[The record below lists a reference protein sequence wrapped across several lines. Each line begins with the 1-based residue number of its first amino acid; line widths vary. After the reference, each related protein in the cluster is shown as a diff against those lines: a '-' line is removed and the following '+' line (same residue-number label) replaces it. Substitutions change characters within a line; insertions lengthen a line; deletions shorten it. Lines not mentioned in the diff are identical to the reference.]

1 MKASWLFSKHP
12 LLVDQDLATVIG
24 LNEAIVLQQL
34 NYWLHSKSA
43 KKINDKW
50 WVYNTYEN
58 WKKQN
63 FPFWSIPTV
72 KRTFSSLEKKEVV
85 VSANFN
91 RAGFDKTKWYSI
103 DESKLNQLMIRASDQ
118 NDTTSGSKRYD
129 GMDQN
134 DPTYTRDYTETTSD
148 TTKNSDKSQVTYQQS
163 QSTKKEDKSES
174 IPYKEIIDYLNKK
187 TNQHLRYQTKAYQK
201 LIRQRFEEGATLED
215 FKKAIDNQA
224 YAWQGTRFWKYMR
237 PSTLFQ
243 ASKFDSYVNAN
254 DLNQAKQPSNGGYG
268 GEPNISDI
276 PDDDLPF

>member
-1 MKASWLFSKHP
+1 MSEKQVFEGSRAFLMIPPAIARDKELLKKPKTIILMGEIISMLNVTGEFFMSNKKIAERLDVSARTVNEYLGILESKK
-12 LLVDQDLATVIG
+12 LIERTKIISQENG
-24 LNEAIVLQQL
+24 AIVGRQ
-34 NYWLHSKSA
+34 
-43 KKINDKW
+43 I
-50 WVYNTYEN
+50 
-58 WKKQN
+58 
-63 FPFWSIPTV
+63 
-72 KRTFSSLEKKEVV
+72 
-85 VSANFN
+85 
-91 RAGFDKTKWYSI
+91 RAGVDLVKPTSHKYNSNNRTVEDTYSSA
-103 DESKLNQLMIRASDQ
+103 DAE
-118 NDTTSGSKRYD
+118 
-129 GMDQN
+129 
-134 DPTYTRDYTETTSD
+134 PP
-148 TTKNSDKSQVTYQQS
+148 
-163 QSTKKEDKSES
+163 

>member
-1 MKASWLFSKHP
+1 MSEKQVFEGSRAFLMIPPAIARDKELLKKPKTIILMGEIISMLNVTGEFFMSNKKIAERLDVSARTVNEYLGILESKK
-12 LLVDQDLATVIG
+12 LIERTKIISQENG
-24 LNEAIVLQQL
+24 AIVGRQ
-34 NYWLHSKSA
+34 
-43 KKINDKW
+43 I
-50 WVYNTYEN
+50 
-58 WKKQN
+58 
-63 FPFWSIPTV
+63 
-72 KRTFSSLEKKEVV
+72 
-85 VSANFN
+85 
-91 RAGFDKTKWYSI
+91 RAGVDLVKPTSHKYNSNNRTPNRTVEDTYSSA
-103 DESKLNQLMIRASDQ
+103 DAE
-118 NDTTSGSKRYD
+118 
-129 GMDQN
+129 
-134 DPTYTRDYTETTSD
+134 PP
-148 TTKNSDKSQVTYQQS
+148 
-163 QSTKKEDKSES
+163 

>member
-1 MKASWLFSKHP
+1 MSEKQVFEGSRAFLMIPPAIARDKELLKKPKTIILMGEIISMLNVTGEFFMSNKKIAERLDVSARTVNEYLGILESKK
-12 LLVDQDLATVIG
+12 LIERTKIISQENG
-24 LNEAIVLQQL
+24 AIVGRQ
-34 NYWLHSKSA
+34 
-43 KKINDKW
+43 I
-50 WVYNTYEN
+50 
-58 WKKQN
+58 
-63 FPFWSIPTV
+63 
-72 KRTFSSLEKKEVV
+72 
-85 VSANFN
+85 
-91 RAGFDKTKWYSI
+91 RAGVDLVKWASLGWGNTLHGGSETHFTPLVKPTSHKYNSNNRTTNRTVEDTYSSA
-103 DESKLNQLMIRASDQ
+103 DAE
-118 NDTTSGSKRYD
+118 
-129 GMDQN
+129 
-134 DPTYTRDYTETTSD
+134 PP
-148 TTKNSDKSQVTYQQS
+148 
-163 QSTKKEDKSES
+163 

>member
-1 MKASWLFSKHP
+1 MSEKQVFEGSRAFLMIPPAIARDKELLKKPKTIILMGEIISMLNVTGEFFMSNKKIAERLDVSARTVNEYLGILESKK
-12 LLVDQDLATVIG
+12 LIERTKIISQENG
-24 LNEAIVLQQL
+24 AIVGRQ
-34 NYWLHSKSA
+34 
-43 KKINDKW
+43 I
-50 WVYNTYEN
+50 
-58 WKKQN
+58 
-63 FPFWSIPTV
+63 
-72 KRTFSSLEKKEVV
+72 
-85 VSANFN
+85 
-91 RAGFDKTKWYSI
+91 RAGVDLVKPTSHKYNSNNRTVEDTYSSA
-103 DESKLNQLMIRASDQ
+103 DAE
-118 NDTTSGSKRYD
+118 
-129 GMDQN
+129 
-134 DPTYTRDYTETTSD
+134 PP
-148 TTKNSDKSQVTYQQS
+148 
-163 QSTKKEDKSES
+163 

-276 PDDDLPF
+276 PDDDLLF

>member
-1 MKASWLFSKHP
+1 MGR
-12 LLVDQDLATVIG
+12 QI
-24 LNEAIVLQQL
+24 
-34 NYWLHSKSA
+34 
-43 KKINDKW
+43 
-50 WVYNTYEN
+50 
-58 WKKQN
+58 
-63 FPFWSIPTV
+63 
-72 KRTFSSLEKKEVV
+72 
-85 VSANFN
+85 
-91 RAGFDKTKWYSI
+91 RAGVDLVKPTSHKYNSNNRTTNRTVEDTYSSA
-103 DESKLNQLMIRASDQ
+103 DAE
-118 NDTTSGSKRYD
+118 
-129 GMDQN
+129 
-134 DPTYTRDYTETTSD
+134 PP
-148 TTKNSDKSQVTYQQS
+148 
-163 QSTKKEDKSES
+163 

>member
-1 MKASWLFSKHP
+1 MSEKQVFEGSRAFLMIPPAIARDKELLKKPKTIILMGEIISMLNVTGEFFMSNKKIAERLDVSARTVNEYLGILESKK
-12 LLVDQDLATVIG
+12 LIERTKIISQENG
-24 LNEAIVLQQL
+24 AIVGRQ
-34 NYWLHSKSA
+34 
-43 KKINDKW
+43 I
-50 WVYNTYEN
+50 
-58 WKKQN
+58 
-63 FPFWSIPTV
+63 
-72 KRTFSSLEKKEVV
+72 
-85 VSANFN
+85 
-91 RAGFDKTKWYSI
+91 RAGVDLVKPTSHKYNSNNRTTNRTV
-103 DESKLNQLMIRASDQ
+103 E
-118 NDTTSGSKRYD
+118 DTCSSAD
-129 GMDQN
+129 AE
-134 DPTYTRDYTETTSD
+134 PP
-148 TTKNSDKSQVTYQQS
+148 
-163 QSTKKEDKSES
+163 

>member
-1 MKASWLFSKHP
+1 MSEEQKAFTGAKAFLMIPPSIAEDKD
-12 LLVDQDLATVIG
+12 LLKKPKSIILMGHIISM
-24 LNEAIVLQQL
+24 LNVTGSFFMS
-34 NYWLHSKSA
+34 N
-43 KKINDKW
+43 KKIAERIDVNSRS
-50 WVYNTYEN
+50 VNRYLE
-58 WKKQN
+58 
-63 FPFWSIPTV
+63 
-72 KRTFSSLEKKEVV
+72 LLEEKKLISRENIK
-85 VSANFN
+85 SSENGAIIGRKI
-91 RAGFDKTKWYSI
+91 RAGD
-103 DESKLNQLMIRASDQ
+103 DLM
-118 NDTTSGSKRYD
+118 
-129 GMDQN
+129 
-134 DPTYTRDYTETTSD
+134 TYMSRGWRNECQGGTGTDVVPPMTPR
-148 TTKNSDKSQVTYQQS
+148 
-163 QSTKKEDKSES
+163 STKYNSNNRTTNRTVEDTYSSADAEPP

>member
-1 MKASWLFSKHP
+1 MSEKQVFEGSRAFLMIPPAIARDKELLKKPKTIILMGEIISMLNVTGEFFMSNKKIAERLDVSARTVNEYLGILESKK
-12 LLVDQDLATVIG
+12 LIERTKIISQENG
-24 LNEAIVLQQL
+24 AIVGRQ
-34 NYWLHSKSA
+34 
-43 KKINDKW
+43 I
-50 WVYNTYEN
+50 
-58 WKKQN
+58 
-63 FPFWSIPTV
+63 
-72 KRTFSSLEKKEVV
+72 
-85 VSANFN
+85 
-91 RAGFDKTKWYSI
+91 RAGVDLVKPTSHKYNSNNRTTNRTVEDTYSSA
-103 DESKLNQLMIRASDQ
+103 DAE
-118 NDTTSGSKRYD
+118 
-129 GMDQN
+129 
-134 DPTYTRDYTETTSD
+134 PP
-148 TTKNSDKSQVTYQQS
+148 
-163 QSTKKEDKSES
+163 